1 MKRTKIIDDKKK
13 ALERLKELAKL
24 IKKNNILY
32 HKLDKPIITDNQFDN
47 YIKENNYLEKKYPHL
62 ILKESPNNLIGNVLI
77 NKFKKIKHKTRM
89 LSLSNA
95 FKEEDV
101 KDFIERIRKFLNLNS
116 KTNFNFICEPKID
129 GLSLNL
135 FYKKGKLFTASTRGD
150 GIVGEDVTANILN
163 VTGIQ
168 KILNDHSPP
177 EEIEIR
183 GEIFLNKKDFID
195 LNSKLDESDHFANP
209 RNAAA
214 GSLRQLDSNITNQRK
229 LRFIAHGLGYSSL
242 NYKFINDYYNDLKKW
257 NIPVN
262 KYLNINVSIKK
273 MMLYYKDI
281 EEKRSS
287 IQYDIDGIV
296 YKINDYNLQRRL
308 GFVGKNPRWA
318 IALKF
323 SAEKTSTKI
332 LNIENQVGRTGA
344 ITPVARL
351 ESVNIGGV
359 LVANATLHN
368 FDEIQKKDIRIGDI
382 VEIQRAGDVIP
393 QVIKVVRKKTNRN
406 KPIIPPK
413 ICPICKGN
421 ILKENDEVVLRCIN
435 IYKCEAQILGQLVH
449 FVSKKSMNIDGFG
462 EKQIKQFY
470 NLNYI
475 NNFNDIF
482 DIENHKDTI
491 IKLDGWGNQSYENLI
506 LSINKSKKID
516 LEKFIFSLGVRFV
529 GETTSRLLAK
539 EFLNIKN
546 LIKNSKNAEILA
558 LIDGLG
564 PKAINSISEY
574 FSNSNNLSILFK
586 LINTLKINNFKKPYS
601 NNFFSNKNLVFT
613 GTLTQLSREEA
624 KHLAREK
631 GAKIASN
638 ISSTTDF
645 LIVGDKPGSKIKKA
659 ESFKI
664 KILNEKDW
672 IKKINS

>member
-13 ALERLKELAKL
+13 ALKRLKELAKL

-95 FKEEDV
+95 FKEDDV

-195 LNSKLDESDHFANP
+195 LNLKLDESDHFANP

-406 KPIIPPK
+406 KPITPPK
-413 ICPICKGN
+413 ICPTCKGN

-435 IYKCEAQILGQLVH
+435 IYK
-449 FVSKKSMNIDGFG
+449 
-462 EKQIKQFY
+462 
-470 NLNYI
+470 
-475 NNFNDIF
+475 
-482 DIENHKDTI
+482 
-491 IKLDGWGNQSYENLI
+491 
-506 LSINKSKKID
+506 
-516 LEKFIFSLGVRFV
+516 
-529 GETTSRLLAK
+529 
-539 EFLNIKN
+539 
-546 LIKNSKNAEILA
+546 
-558 LIDGLG
+558 
-564 PKAINSISEY
+564 
-574 FSNSNNLSILFK
+574 
-586 LINTLKINNFKKPYS
+586 
-601 NNFFSNKNLVFT
+601 
-613 GTLTQLSREEA
+613 
-624 KHLAREK
+624 
-631 GAKIASN
+631 
-638 ISSTTDF
+638 
-645 LIVGDKPGSKIKKA
+645 
-659 ESFKI
+659 
-664 KILNEKDW
+664 
-672 IKKINS
+672 